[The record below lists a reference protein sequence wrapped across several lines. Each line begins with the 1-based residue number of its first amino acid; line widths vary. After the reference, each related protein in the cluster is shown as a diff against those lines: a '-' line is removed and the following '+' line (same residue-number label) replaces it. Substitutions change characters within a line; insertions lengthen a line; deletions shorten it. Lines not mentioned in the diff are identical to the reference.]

1 MRYCIV
7 LFLCFSTL
15 LSAQSRKDMRKYDDI
30 LILIEDGYLEDA
42 KIEAASLIEKTDGW
56 KRPYFLMY
64 LIYKK
69 EGKIFESADAY
80 LKVYD
85 IHSKSNSYAISLL
98 AKLFYENG
106 YYLEALKYFKIS
118 DSLSVEKN
126 KYERF
131 ILSCKFSIASIDE
144 SLNDGL
150 DFMPENMGESINS
163 EYAEYLPAIS
173 SDGKNIIIT
182 RRIEGNSD
190 KLQEDLFSSYKAK
203 NGIWDMAI
211 PMSINTDR
219 NEGSVSVSPDGKFLT
234 FTACHREDGFGSCDI
249 YLSVKRNGV
258 WSKPSNIGSRINTR
272 YWESQAVF
280 SPDGRY
286 LYFVSNRRGGFGG
299 NDIWVSEITRFGFS
313 DPVNLGSVINTEK
326 NEMSPFLH
334 SDNLSFYF
342 ASEGHVG
349 MGGFDL
355 FLSRRSDADKA
366 WSQPENLGYPIN
378 SHKTENSLVVDPD
391 GLTAY
396 FTSDNSGFGL
406 EDIFFFELPAHY
418 RANKISDLEM
428 EIITQEKGS
437 EIILENVLFETD
449 SDILQ
454 LSSYDE
460 LFILLT
466 YLKKNPSIYISIEGH
481 TDNQGT
487 ETYNLN
493 LSNNRAKNVYNY
505 LIENGISKDR
515 LQYQGYGESRPI
527 ANNNTIKG
535 RGLNRRTS
543 FVITE

>member
-1 MRYCIV
+1 
-7 LFLCFSTL
+7 
-15 LSAQSRKDMRKYDDI
+15 
-30 LILIEDGYLEDA
+30 
-42 KIEAASLIEKTDGW
+42 
-56 KRPYFLMY
+56 
-64 LIYKK
+64 
-69 EGKIFESADAY
+69 KIFESADAY

-190 KLQEDLFSSYKAK
+190 QLQEDLFSSYKAK

-299 NDIWVSEITRFGFS
+299 N
-313 DPVNLGSVINTEK
+313 
-326 NEMSPFLH
+326 
-334 SDNLSFYF
+334 
-342 ASEGHVG
+342 
-349 MGGFDL
+349 
-355 FLSRRSDADKA
+355 
-366 WSQPENLGYPIN
+366 
-378 SHKTENSLVVDPD
+378 
-391 GLTAY
+391 
-396 FTSDNSGFGL
+396 
-406 EDIFFFELPAHY
+406 
-418 RANKISDLEM
+418 
-428 EIITQEKGS
+428 
-437 EIILENVLFETD
+437 
-449 SDILQ
+449 
-454 LSSYDE
+454 
-460 LFILLT
+460 
-466 YLKKNPSIYISIEGH
+466 
-481 TDNQGT
+481 
-487 ETYNLN
+487 
-493 LSNNRAKNVYNY
+493 
-505 LIENGISKDR
+505 
-515 LQYQGYGESRPI
+515 
-527 ANNNTIKG
+527 
-535 RGLNRRTS
+535 
-543 FVITE
+543 